1 MIGFQ
6 LIDQSDAPA
15 FLTHIQQY
23 TPAFF
28 LNPAQSFRQLLA
40 TVTTQGTE
48 SIPGETFGM
57 YPAQYRF
64 AVSDVPFYKGNV
76 MFSIDFVDI
85 TISLENPVF
94 SRHFSLSHS
103 FHQDLCPTTV
113 SDQVGHSNHLQ
124 TMPYGKFFQFG
135 CPHHGTVFPHNFT
148 TQAAFFEPGN
158 THQVDGGFGMS
169 HTFEYPASFRLQR
182 KHMSRTPEIGRF
194 GIVLYTL
201 HGRHRA
207 FQCRNTGCRIHMV
220 DRNGKCR
227 TVIVGIVGHHLFQP

>member
-15 FLTHIQQY
+15 FLAHIQQY

-28 LNPAQSFRQLLA
+28 LDPAQSFRQLLA

-64 AVSDVPFYKGNV
+64 AVSNVPFYKGNV
-76 MFSIDFVDI
+76 MFSVDFIDI

-94 SRHFSLSHS
+94 SGHFSLGHS
-103 FHQDLCPTTV
+103 FHQNLCPTTV

-124 TMPYGKFFQFG
+124 TMPHGKFFQLG

-148 TQAAFFEPGN
+148 TQATFLEPGN
-158 THQVDGGFGMS
+158 THQIDGSFGMS
-169 HTFEYPASFRLQR
+169 HTFEYPAGFRLQR
-182 KHMSRTPEIGRF
+182 KHMPRTPEIGRF
-194 GIVLYTL
+194 GIVLYAL
-201 HGRHRA
+201 HGRHGT
-207 FQCRNTGCRIHMV
+207 FQRRNTGCRIHMV
-220 DRNGKCR
+220 NRNGKCR
-227 TVIVGIVGHHLFQP
+227 TVIVGIVGHHLFQS